1 MDEKDFQRIEDMMQR
16 QIQCQAQIFSNDM
29 HRFKVEIKE
38 DFRHQMGIQ
47 CEYFQHKLDLVVE
60 GHQLLYDK
68 IDGLDLRMDKLDGRM
83 DKLDLRMDK
92 LDDRMDKLDLR
103 MDKLDG
109 RMDKLDG
116 RMDKLDGRMD
126 RLDGR
131 MDRQETRMISVEDKI
146 DTIGANIK
154 AHRNDTEMHH

>member
-29 HRFKVEIKE
+29 HRYKVEIKE

-83 DKLDLRMDK
+83 DKLD
-92 LDDRMDKLDLR
+92 
-103 MDKLDG
+103 G
-109 RMDKLDG
+109 RMDK
-116 RMDKLDGRMD
+116 
-126 RLDGR
+126 
-131 MDRQETRMISVEDKI
+131 QETRMISVEDKI

-154 AHRNDTEMHH
+154 AHRNDTEMHHGLYQVKQR